1 MNYADGVLGALDA
14 ALLEPPEVPADV
26 VLAELDEDESLEDV
40 VVEPESAVEVVD
52 VDVVDF
58 LEPPESVL

>member
-1 MNYADGVLGALDA
+1 MLGALDVA
-14 ALLEPPEVPADV
+14 ALEPPEVPADV
-26 VLAELDEDESLEDV
+26 VPAELDEDESLEDV
-40 VVEPESAVEVVD
+40 VVEPESAVEWVD

>member
-1 MNYADGVLGALDA
+1 MLGALDA
-14 ALLEPPEVPADV
+14 PALEPPEVPADV
-26 VLAELDEDESLEDV
+26 VPAELDEEESLEDV

>member
-1 MNYADGVLGALDA
+1 MLGALDA
-14 ALLEPPEVPADV
+14 ALLEPPEVPAEV
-26 VLAELDEDESLEDV
+26 VPAELDEDESLEDV

>member
-1 MNYADGVLGALDA
+1 MLGALDA
-14 ALLEPPEVPADV
+14 AALEPPEGPADV
-26 VLAELDEDESLEDV
+26 APAELDEDESLEDV